1 MDVFLVNCDSSRITW
16 LRSTHQK
23 QITDFLL
30 KTLCLSGLWSLE
42 NTQAR
47 ILQRFEMAK
56 GLRLSQSRSDG
67 RQLEV
72 YRLQVR
78 LAGWGCGGVGPFG
91 RLLHQPRQLADL
103 DNTGSHSCCFCGQ
116 VRGDSFADT
125 SGGLVI
131 RSNGSL
137 RRYPSVSIRTYC
149 VYLDSTASRESRHGE
164 FSFFVSTTSMWTAVA
179 TWVLRYVIY
188 RFYTHLRS
196 QIEC

>member
-1 MDVFLVNCDSSRITW
+1 MVSPA
-16 LRSTHQK
+16 LR
-23 QITDFLL
+23 D
-30 KTLCLSGLWSLE
+30 G
-42 NTQAR
+42 AG
-47 ILQRFEMAK
+47 APV
-56 GLRLSQSRSDG
+56 SRSRSNG
-67 RQLEV
+67 RQF
-72 YRLQVR
+72 
-78 LAGWGCGGVGPFG
+78 GGLPIAGPFG
-91 RLLHQPRQLADL
+91 RIGDAAVWARLAGCYTRPRQLADL

-179 TWVLRYVIY
+179 TWVLRYAIY
-188 RFYTHLRS
+188 RFYENLRS